1 MAATASSS
9 NYTSFFNLRG
19 SSVDPSVRSSMSH
32 GSPGCRKLDGVAMW
46 LLNGVTTAFF
56 ASLERCSCINIA
68 THDDSD
74 DANDLPLIS
83 NDGNSR
89 RENGSGSRRKT
100 LKGKK
105 RGGFVE
111 DFTDYK

>member
-1 MAATASSS
+1 MAATTSSS

-19 SSVDPSVRSSMSH
+19 SSVDRVRSMGH
-32 GSPGCRKLDGVAMW
+32 GSSPGCRKLDGVAMW
-46 LLNGVTTAFF
+46 LLSGVTTAFF
-56 ASLERCSCINIA
+56 ASLEKCSCINIA
-68 THDDSD
+68 THDDRD

-105 RGGFVE
+105 RGGFSE
-111 DFTDYK
+111 DFTNYK